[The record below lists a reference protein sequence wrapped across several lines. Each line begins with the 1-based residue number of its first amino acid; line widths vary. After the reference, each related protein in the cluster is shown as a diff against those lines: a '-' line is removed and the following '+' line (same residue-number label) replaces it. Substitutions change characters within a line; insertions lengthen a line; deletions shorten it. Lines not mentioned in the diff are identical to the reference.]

1 MLQQID
7 VYEYEEEVKAVT
19 CGKTSVWEGRLSL
32 STVPKGPQKQ
42 QTTSRER
49 QWLKRDQRVK
59 RQTVFVNHL
68 KGAQQQQ
75 RDKQGMEYG
84 RLQWCVFACLCEC
97 GCGFVCICVP
107 VCLCVRQQTDSI
119 I

>member
-1 MLQQID
+1 
-7 VYEYEEEVKAVT
+7 VKRQTVF
-19 CGKTSVWEGRLSL
+19 VNPPEGR
-32 STVPKGPQKQ
+32 TGITRRQAGKGSDLQ
-42 QTTSRER
+42 
-49 QWLKRDQRVK
+49 RDQRVK